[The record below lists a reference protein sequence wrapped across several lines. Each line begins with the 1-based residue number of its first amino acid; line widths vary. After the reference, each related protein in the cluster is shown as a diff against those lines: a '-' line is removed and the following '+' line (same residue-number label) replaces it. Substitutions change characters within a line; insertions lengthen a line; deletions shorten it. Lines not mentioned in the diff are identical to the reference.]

1 MKDSNVEALGKLLD
15 EAGMQVTLTGWRHE
29 LEDLEKKVDLFE
41 ERLKD
46 YLLPGHPVFTAFFT
60 ILRDAKTLDE
70 KLGKKRKNAK
80 RNIMASR

>member
-1 MKDSNVEALGKLLD
+1 MKQGSIEQLGKILD
-15 EAGMQVTLTGWRHE
+15 EAGMQVTITGWKAE
-29 LEDLEKKVDLFE
+29 LIDLEKKVDLFE

-70 KLGKKRKNAK
+70 KLGRKRKK
-80 RNIMASR
+80 KT